1 MSETP
6 GSVANTK
13 ARAAA
18 TVAAPPPE
26 SDDARWLARAFEL
39 ARGGLGR
46 VSPNPAVGAVV
57 VRGGEVVGEG
67 FHAEFGGP
75 HAEVRA
81 LDDAGD
87 NARGATLYVTLE
99 PCRHEGKT
107 PPCTDRIAEAG
118 VARVVFAHPDPC
130 PEAAGGGEVLRERG
144 IEVAVPNADSLRDAL
159 GNGLGEDARN
169 FYAYWFKH
177 VRAKTA
183 FVTAK
188 WAMTADGRLATRTGD
203 SHWITGEDSRA
214 SARVLRAESDAVIVG
229 IGTVLRDDPRLTA
242 RTGDGREPVRVIVD
256 SALRTPPKSGLMLA
270 AGQAPIIACSEAAP
284 PEREEALATR
294 GAEVMRLP
302 APGGRVDLGA
312 LVDRLHQRGKLR
324 LYCEGGP
331 TLLGALFDGRR
342 VDEVCVFVAPK
353 LVGGKQAPGAISG
366 RGVTRMKDAFEIKDA
381 RWEQL
386 GADMVLRGRVGDWDW
401 MAG

>member
-6 GSVANTK
+6 GSVADTEEHGE
-13 ARAAA
+13 AHAA

-26 SDDARWLARAFEL
+26 PKDARWLARAFEL
-39 ARGGLGR
+39 ARRGLGR

-57 VRGGEVVGEG
+57 VSGGEAVGEG
-67 FHAEFGGP
+67 FHEEFGGA

-81 LDDAGD
+81 LEAAGGS
-87 NARGATLYVTLE
+87 ARGATLYVTLE

-107 PPCTDRIAEAG
+107 PPCTDAITAAG
-118 VARVVFAHPDPC
+118 VARVVYALAEPN
-130 PEAAGGGEVLRERG
+130 PEAAGGGEVLSERG
-144 IEVAVPNADSLRDAL
+144 IEVVVPDADSLRAISRD
-159 GNGLGEDARN
+159 

-270 AGQAPIIACSEAAP
+270 AGQPPIIACSETAP
-284 PEREEALATR
+284 PEREDALATR

-302 APGGRVDLGA
+302 APGGRVDLGV
-312 LVDRLHQRGKLR
+312 LVDRLHERGKLR

-381 RWEQL
+381 EWKQL
-386 GADMVLRGRVGDWDW
+386 GDDMVLRGRVGEWDW
-401 MAG
+401 MA